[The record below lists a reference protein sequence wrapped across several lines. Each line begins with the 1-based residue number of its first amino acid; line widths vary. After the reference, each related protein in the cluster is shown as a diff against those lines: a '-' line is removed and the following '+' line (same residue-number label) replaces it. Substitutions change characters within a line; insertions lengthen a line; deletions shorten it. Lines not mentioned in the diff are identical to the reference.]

1 LPVSSSWSR
10 SSARRHEC
18 DPHGLFLKPSLARF
32 SFSLVDLEGWLGER
46 LLEMIEAE
54 QKGGPI
60 PAARKI
66 RPMEM
71 VVGAGRS
78 SAALAQVEALGGVRR
93 DRRIESSA
101 FLPAQPR
108 PTPLDG
114 NLFPGRD
121 SSPSLDR
128 DGADSENAVK
138 RNDVSH

>member
-66 RPMEM
+66 RPTEK

-93 DRRIESSA
+93 DPSNRVERVPPRSAAPRTSRR
-101 FLPAQPR
+101 QPLSR
-108 PTPLDG
+108 PRIISVARSRWRG
-114 NLFPGRD
+114 FR
-121 SSPSLDR
+121 
-128 DGADSENAVK
+128 K
-138 RNDVSH
+138 RRQTQ